1 MAFFDRKAIRQA
13 LFERLQNQVEDV
25 RFWGTRYMDF
35 DRIPVKPAMTL
46 VVDSQAPTITPGFPI
61 VWTIR
66 LILAIH
72 IQPSADPND
81 SPDDQADDLLAQV
94 EAALRRQPEEDGS
107 SGRAETTLGG
117 LCQRCSI
124 SGEISYW
131 DAGSNGAQVV
141 DVPIEIVALA
151 PPA

>member
-13 LFERLQNQVEDV
+13 LFSRLQDQVEEV
-25 RFWGTRYMDF
+25 RFWSTRYMDF

-46 VVDSQAPTITPGFPI
+46 VVDSQLPTVTPGHPI

-66 LILAIH
+66 LILTIH

-81 SPDDQADDLLAQV
+81 SPDDQADDLLASV

-107 SGRAETTLGG
+107 LGRVETTLGG
-117 LCQRCSI
+117 LCQRCGI

-131 DAGSNGAQVV
+131 EAGTNGAQVV

-151 PPA
+151 PPS